1 MSVPPCK
8 RADEA
13 HRRAEQ
19 LVGTIHDAL
28 AAHLV
33 RAGLTVPVPTEQRN
47 SIRGMLELLVTH
59 TRTHCAQLLDLVSDA
74 LVQTRS
80 TTHPRGTLAPVQ
92 LSESVH
98 VAWSLSK
105 QPRW

>member
-13 HRRAEQ
+13 HRRAAQ

-33 RAGLTVPVPTEQRN
+33 RAGLTTTDQANNIQR
-47 SIRGMLELLVTH
+47 MLELLGTQ
-59 TRTHCAQLLDLVSDA
+59 TSAPNGAQLFDLMSDA

-98 VAWSLSK
+98 VARSLSK

>member
-13 HRRAEQ
+13 HRRAAQ
-19 LVGTIHDAL
+19 LVGTIPDAL

-47 SIRGMLELLVTH
+47 SYQGHAGTVGDTNAH
-59 TRTHCAQLLDLVSDA
+59 TLCPAVGPGVGCAGANPQYYPP
-74 LVQTRS
+74 QG
-80 TTHPRGTLAPVQ
+80 HPRPGPTF
-92 LSESVH
+92 
-98 VAWSLSK
+98 
-105 QPRW
+105 